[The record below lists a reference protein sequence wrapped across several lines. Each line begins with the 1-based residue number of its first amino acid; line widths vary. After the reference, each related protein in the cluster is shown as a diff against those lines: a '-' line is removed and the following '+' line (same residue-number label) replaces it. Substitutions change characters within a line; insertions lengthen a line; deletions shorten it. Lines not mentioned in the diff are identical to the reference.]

1 MVSSSSARR
10 PTEVSDFL
18 GLATDAQ
25 KNGSTWPPGPCSA
38 VILGDLRLEID
49 YHRQEILIDGL
60 NAEQHSQR

>member
-38 VILGDLRLEID
+38 AILGDLRLEID
-49 YHRQEILIDGL
+49 YHR
-60 NAEQHSQR
+60 